1 MHLKDRSHVYHF
13 ILEDHARRSPEKI
26 FLVTHDRSVT
36 YASANALANQIGRG
50 FQRLGIAKGDRV
62 LIMMPSGI
70 DYVLTWLGLCKIGAL
85 MVPVN
90 EAYLGRMLQ
99 HQAADSA
106 AALAVISPNFLQRWR
121 DIAQSLPALSHVV
134 LYSSDKRTPGE
145 GDNWVYSNF
154 EDLLHSDDSDLP
166 PAVSYRDPM
175 AVFYTSGT
183 TGPSKGVLYSY
194 AQAHATA
201 LQQSKLCEPN
211 DIFYMCLPMFHVGL
225 SHLIGI
231 ALIPGAT
238 VAIRSKF
245 SVSQFWED
253 VEKFGVTMTLL
264 MSTMPSYL
272 MAAPHRDSDGSNSL
286 VKVIMPPLI
295 KNLDE
300 FKMRFGIP
308 NVATLFNMTEV
319 STPLCT
325 DFNLRDYG
333 SCGRP
338 RPGVTAR
345 IVDEFDEPVPVGIT
359 GELILRSDNPWEFNL
374 GYWRQPEKT
383 AEAWRNQWLHTG
395 DLFSQ
400 DQDGNFYF
408 RDRLKDAIRRRGENI
423 SSYEIEREVDA
434 HPSVLE
440 SAAVAVPSPFG
451 EEEVKV
457 VVAIRPGAALT
468 PEDLITHLMLRLPS
482 YMLPRFVEVCSTELP
497 KTPTGK
503 IRKNT
508 LREAGSAGAWDRDAL
523 RS

>member
-1 MHLKDRSHVYHF
+1 
-13 ILEDHARRSPEKI
+13 
-26 FLVTHDRSVT
+26 
-36 YASANALANQIGRG
+36 
-50 FQRLGIAKGDRV
+50 
-62 LIMMPSGI
+62 
-70 DYVLTWLGLCKIGAL
+70 
-85 MVPVN
+85 
-90 EAYLGRMLQ
+90 
-99 HQAADSA
+99 
-106 AALAVISPNFLQRWR
+106 
-121 DIAQSLPALSHVV
+121 
-134 LYSSDKRTPGE
+134 
-145 GDNWVYSNF
+145 
-154 EDLLHSDDSDLP
+154 
-166 PAVSYRDPM
+166 
-175 AVFYTSGT
+175 
-183 TGPSKGVLYSY
+183 
-194 AQAHATA
+194 
-201 LQQSKLCEPN
+201 
-211 DIFYMCLPMFHVGL
+211 
-225 SHLIGI
+225 
-231 ALIPGAT
+231 
-238 VAIRSKF
+238 
-245 SVSQFWED
+245 
-253 VEKFGVTMTLL
+253 
-264 MSTMPSYL
+264 
-272 MAAPHRDSDGSNSL
+272 
-286 VKVIMPPLI
+286 MPPLI

-325 DFNLRDYG
+325 DFDLSDYA

-345 IVDEFDEPVPVGIT
+345 IVDEFDEPVPVGAT
-359 GELILRSDNPWEFNL
+359 GELILRSDNAWEFNL

-423 SSYEIEREVDA
+423 SSYEIEREIDA

-503 IRKNT
+503 IRKDS
-508 LREAGSAGAWDRDAL
+508 LREAGSASAWDRDAL